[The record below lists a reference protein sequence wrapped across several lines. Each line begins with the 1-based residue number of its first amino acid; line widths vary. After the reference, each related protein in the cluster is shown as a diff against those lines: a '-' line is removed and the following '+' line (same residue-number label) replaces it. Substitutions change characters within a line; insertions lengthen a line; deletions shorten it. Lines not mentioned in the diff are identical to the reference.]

1 MHGIA
6 IHSINVGVREL
17 EVQLVKF
24 SMHTKSDEV
33 PLEPGKTLILSM

>member
-1 MHGIA
+1 MLELE
-6 IHSINVGVREL
+6 VREL

-24 SMHTKSDEV
+24 SMHNKSDEV